1 MQTLRD
7 YWALVVDVWQ
17 HGLLGVDIS
26 QIIIAVG
33 IFLASLIVRRLF
45 SYFVLKQIHFW
56 TRRSKT
62 KLDDAMAD
70 ALEPPIR
77 FIPIVIGIYIIS
89 EIVATTDQAVQIMTQ
104 VNRSLVIFTIFWALY
119 QLMEPIASLLEGA
132 RRVFSKATVEWVV
145 KAGKILFV
153 CLGAATILEVWGIQV
168 GPILAGFGLFGV
180 AVALGAQD
188 LFKNLI
194 SGIFVIAE
202 QRFHDGDW
210 IKVEGV
216 VEGTVETIGFRTTKV
231 RRFDKAPVFVPNSKL
246 ADDAVTNFSQMS
258 HRRISWIIGVE
269 YRTTTE
275 QLKKICE
282 GIRSYLENNE
292 DFAQP
297 PQVPLFVRVA
307 SFNDSSI
314 DIMVYCFTKTTVWG
328 EWLEIKETLAL
339 AIKGIVE
346 EAGTAFA
353 FPSRSLYVETLP
365 TDAEV
370 FPPQAQSA
378 APTAPA
384 PSAGE

>member
-1 MQTLRD
+1 METMRD

-17 HGLLGVDIS
+17 HGLLGIDIS

-33 IFLASLIVRRLF
+33 IFLASLFVRRLF
-45 SYFVLKQIHFW
+45 SYFVLRQLEFW

-62 KLDDAMAD
+62 KLDDMIVE

-77 FIPIVIGIYIIS
+77 FVPVVIGIYII
-89 EIVATTDQAVQIMTQ
+89 TQ
-104 VNRSLVIFTIFWALY
+104 VVSSSDTGANILAQINRSLVIFTIFWGLY
-119 QLMEPIASLLEGA
+119 QLVAPLASLFQGA
-132 RRVFSKATVEWVV
+132 RQVFSKAMIDWVV
-145 KAGKILFV
+145 KAGKIVFV
-153 CLGAATILEVWGIQV
+153 ALGTATILEVWGIEV

-231 RRFDKAPVFVPNSKL
+231 RRFDKAPVYVPNSAL
-246 ADDAVTNFSQMS
+246 ADDAVTNFSQMT
-258 HRRISWIIGVE
+258 HRRISWVIGVE
-269 YRTTTE
+269 YRTTTQ
-275 QLKKICE
+275 QLRQICD
-282 GIRSYLENNE
+282 GIRHYIENNQ

-297 PQVPLFVRVA
+297 PEVPLFVRVD

-314 DIMVYCFTKTTVWG
+314 DIMVYCFTKSTVWG
-328 EWLEIKETLAL
+328 EWLDIKEKLAL

-365 TDAEV
+365 SGVEV
-370 FPPQAQSA
+370 FPLQ
-378 APTAPA
+378 APA
-384 PSAGE
+384 GDTPKA

>member
-1 MQTLRD
+1 METLRD

-17 HGLLGVDIS
+17 HGLMGIDIS

-33 IFLASLIVRRLF
+33 IFLASLLVRRLF
-45 SYFVLKQIHFW
+45 SYFVLRQLEFW
-56 TRRSKT
+56 ARRSKS
-62 KLDDAMAD
+62 KLDDVIVE

-77 FIPIVIGIYIIS
+77 FIPIVVGIYII
-89 EIVATTDQAVQIMTQ
+89 TQ
-104 VNRSLVIFTIFWALY
+104 VISPSASAAEVLGRINRSLVIFTIFWGLY
-119 QLMEPIASLLEGA
+119 QLVEPLALLFQSA
-132 RRVFSKATVEWVV
+132 RKVFSKAMIEWVV
-145 KAGKILFV
+145 KAGKIVFV
-153 CLGAATILEVWGIQV
+153 ALGTATILEAWGIEV

-202 QRFHDGDW
+202 RRFHDGDW

-216 VEGTVETIGFRTTKV
+216 VEGTVETIGFRTTKI

-246 ADDAVTNFSQMS
+246 ADDAVTNFSQMTQ
-258 HRRISWIIGVE
+258 RRISWVIGVE

-275 QLKKICE
+275 QLKKICS
-282 GIRSYLENNE
+282 GIRTYIENNKE
-292 DFAQP
+292 FEQP
-297 PQVPLFVRVA
+297 PKVPLFVRVD

-314 DIMVYCFTKTTVWG
+314 DIMVYCFTKSTVWG
-328 EWLEIKETLAL
+328 EWLETKEKLAL

-365 TDAEV
+365 SGAEV
-370 FPPQAQSA
+370 FPLQ
-378 APTAPA
+378 APA
-384 PSAGE
+384 GDTPKA